1 MGGKVT
7 GSASAKGRDG
17 QERPFLLMVCS
28 LGVNRMKVGR
38 RSQTTDPLFPF
49 SPRVS
54 LQTLTIAYNRQ
65 RQAKITQE
73 LAELVA
79 GAACASG

>member
-1 MGGKVT
+1 MGGKGT
-7 GSASAKGRDG
+7 GRAPAKGRDG
-17 QERPFLLMVCS
+17 QERPFLLMVFS
-28 LGVNRMKVGR
+28 LGVDRMKVGR
-38 RSQTTDPLFPF
+38 RAQTTDPLSPF
-49 SPRVS
+49 SPLVS

>member
-1 MGGKVT
+1 M
-7 GSASAKGRDG
+7 
-17 QERPFLLMVCS
+17 
-28 LGVNRMKVGR
+28 NRMKVGR
-38 RSQTTDPLFPF
+38 RAQTTDPLSRF
-49 SPRVS
+49 SPLAS